1 MNLMN
6 NYHSRLCFLLLA
18 VVFALATTGCE
29 RKAVGIALNVPATP
43 ITQPFPAT
51 IRRGETVQCECVTYG
66 VGGRFTIRYKGKVRV
81 QMKGGPGITVAPDHW
96 EMTMTATN
104 DSPHASRQVSVIVDA
119 SAPPGTNFVKVIV
132 TRKDGGQNDE
142 LVEFLVQ

>member
-1 MNLMN
+1 MQRQFSL
-6 NYHSRLCFLLLA
+6 SCLLLLA
-18 VVFALATTGCE
+18 VVLAFATTGCE

-51 IRRGETVQCECVTYG
+51 IKRGETVQCECVTYG
-66 VGGRFTIRYKGKVRV
+66 VGGRFTIRYKGKVQV
-81 QMKGGPGITVAPDHW
+81 EMKGGPGITITPDHW

-119 SAPPGTNFVKVIV
+119 AALPGTNFVKIIV

>member
-1 MNLMN
+1 MQRQFSL
-6 NYHSRLCFLLLA
+6 SCLLLLA

-66 VGGRFTIRYKGKVRV
+66 VGGRFTIRYKGKVQV
-81 QMKGGPGITVAPDHW
+81 EMKGGPGITITPDHW

-104 DSPHASRQVSVIVDA
+104 DSPLASRQVSVIVDA
-119 SAPPGTNFVKVIV
+119 AAPPGTNFVKIIV
-132 TRKDGGQNDE
+132 TRKDGGKNDE
-142 LVEFLVQ
+142 LVEFIVQ